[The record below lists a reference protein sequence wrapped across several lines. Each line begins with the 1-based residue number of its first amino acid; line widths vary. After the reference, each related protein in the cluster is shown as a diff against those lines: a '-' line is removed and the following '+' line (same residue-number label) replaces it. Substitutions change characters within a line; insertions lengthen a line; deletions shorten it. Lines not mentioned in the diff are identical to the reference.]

1 MEAAGSGQE
10 EEEQMQVDI
19 YVTGNSKRPDS
30 IERWAGYLVRA
41 KGGKKEVTGAVC
53 YASTLYASFLMIMV
67 EALNRFTRPADI
79 TIHVDNS
86 WITSCLIKY
95 KRPDE
100 EEEKSLL
107 DRWQENGWLRAR
119 GEKLENKDLW
129 QRLYNKL
136 RVFEQAGGNFSFEI
150 LEKDDKNRNRIIQ
163 EIEKQIKEV

>member
-1 MEAAGSGQE
+1 
-10 EEEQMQVDI
+10 MQVDI

-53 YASTLYASFLMIMV
+53 YASTLYASLLMIMV

-107 DRWQENGWLRAR
+107 DRWQENGWQRAR

-129 QRLYNKL
+129 QRLYNKI
-136 RVFEQAGGNFSFEI
+136 RVFEQSGGTFKFVSMKKED
-150 LEKDDKNRNRIIQ
+150 KTDCKNRGKIAWT
-163 EIEKQIKEV
+163 IEHSMLNPD